1 MTTEEPETTVRALL
15 GAAGLSLSDEQ
26 VARYVRIYPI
36 LREGADRLFIA
47 EARYEEPAVV
57 FRAAQ

>member
-1 MTTEEPETTVRALL
+1 MTTQDTEGTVRALL

-26 VARYVRIYPI
+26 VASYVRIYPL
-36 LREGADRLFIA
+36 LREGADRLFIP
-47 EARYEEPAVV
+47 EARYEEPSVI